1 MSQRKRF
8 TEIDALRGLAALAV
22 VLFHYTT
29 RYEERFGEVSGGFSE
44 YFSLGEYGVQLFF
57 IISGFV
63 IYMSILKVKSV
74 SDFAIK
80 RSFRLYPAYIFA
92 VVLTFTIVS
101 LASIDQLKIDIMP
114 ALINLTMFQDFLG
127 APRVD
132 GVYWTLRVEMT
143 FYILMGILLFFKVEK
158 KVMPIAIS
166 WLAFSVF
173 IQLLHSSVDTDA
185 TALIREFSIASFSH
199 MFIIGIMFY
208 CIWQHGSQL
217 KYHAVIAACVLY
229 DLTFMS
235 IENALITSLFVVIF
249 YLVINSKLQ
258 FLSSPVL
265 VFFGTISYPLYL
277 IHQNIGYVIINQMH
291 FMGLTHPIFTVML
304 VGATV
309 LAAYLIFRYVETP
322 VQNALYKIYKGQRKP
337 SPKKKMM
344 AEK

>member
-1 MSQRKRF
+1 MAQRKRF

-29 RYEERFGEVSGGFSE
+29 RYEERFGIDNGGFSDI
-44 YFSLGEYGVQLFF
+44 FVFGEYGVQLFF

-101 LASIDQLKIDIMP
+101 LAPIEQLKIDIMP
-114 ALINLTMFQDFLG
+114 ALVNLTMFQDFLG

-132 GVYWTLRVEMT
+132 GVYWTLRVELT

-158 KVMPIAIS
+158 NVMWIVYS
-166 WLAFSVF
+166 WLAFSVGV
-173 IQLLHSSVDTDA
+173 QLVHMGADNDT

-199 MFIIGIMFY
+199 MFIIGMMFY
-208 CIWQHGSQL
+208 SIWQHGDKL
-217 KYHAVIAACVLY
+217 KYYAVIAMCIGY
-229 DLTFMS
+229 DLIFLS
-235 IENALITSLFVVIF
+235 VENALFTALFVLTF
-249 YLVINSKLQ
+249 YLVIHNRMQ
-258 FLSSPVL
+258 FLSSRVL

-277 IHQNIGYVIINQMH
+277 IHQNIGYVVINKMH
-291 FMGLTHPIFTVML
+291 ELGFTHPIFTVML
-304 VGATV
+304 IGATI

-337 SPKKKMM
+337 GGKKKI
-344 AEK
+344 ATD

>member
-44 YFSLGEYGVQLFF
+44 IFSLGEYGVQLFF

-92 VVLTFTIVS
+92 VILTFTVVS

-143 FYILMGILLFFKVEK
+143 FYILMAILLFFKVEK
-158 KVMPIAIS
+158 KVMPIVIS
-166 WLAFSVF
+166 WLAFSVI
-173 IQLLHSSVDTDA
+173 IQLIHRNIDTEMTA
-185 TALIREFSIASFSH
+185 TIREFSIASFSH

-208 CIWQHGSQL
+208 CIWQHGNQL
-217 KYHAVIAACVLY
+217 KYHAVIAMCIAY
-229 DLTFMS
+229 DLAFMS
-235 IENALITSLFVVIF
+235 VENALITTAFVATF
-249 YLVINSKLQ
+249 YLVINNKLQ
-258 FLSSPVL
+258 FLSSRVL

-277 IHQNIGYVIINQMH
+277 IHQNIGYVIINQLH
-291 FMGLTHPIFTVML
+291 AMGFTHPIYTVML
-304 VGATV
+304 IGATV
-309 LAAYLIFRYVETP
+309 LAAYLIFRYIETP
-322 VQNALYKIYKGQRKP
+322 VQNALYKLYKGQRKP
-337 SPKKKMM
+337 SGKKKM
-344 AEK
+344 AVD

>member
-29 RYEERFGEVSGGFSE
+29 RYEKRFGEVSGGFSE
-44 YFSLGEYGVQLFF
+44 IFSLGEYGVQLFF

-92 VVLTFTIVS
+92 VVLTFTVVS
-101 LASIDQLKIDIMP
+101 LASISQLKIDIIP

-143 FYILMGILLFFKVEK
+143 FYILMAFLLFFKVEK
-158 KVMPIAIS
+158 KVMPIVIS
-166 WLAFSVF
+166 WLVFSVF
-173 IQLLHSSVDTDA
+173 IQLVHNSVDTHM

-199 MFIIGIMFY
+199 LFIIGIMFY
-208 CIWQHGSQL
+208 CIWQHGNQL
-217 KYHAVIAACVLY
+217 KYHAVIASCIAY

-235 IENALITSLFVVIF
+235 IENALITLCFVATF
-249 YLVINSKLQ
+249 YLVINNKLQ
-258 FLSSPVL
+258 FLGSRFL

-277 IHQNIGYVIINQMH
+277 IHQNIGYVVINQMH
-291 FMGLTHPIFTVML
+291 AMGLTHPIFTVML

-309 LAAYLIFRYVETP
+309 LTAYLIFRYVETP
-322 VQNALYKIYKGQRKP
+322 VQNALYKIYKGQQKP
-337 SPKKKMM
+337 KAKKKMIPD
-344 AEK
+344 

>member
-22 VLFHYTT
+22 VLYHYTI
-29 RYEERFGEVSGGFSE
+29 RYEERFGEFTGVYSE
-44 YFSLGEYGVQLFF
+44 IFAFGEYGVQLFF

-143 FYILMGILLFFKVEK
+143 FYILMGILLFFKIEK
-158 KVMPIAIS
+158 KVMPIVLS
-166 WLAFSVF
+166 WLSVSAV
-173 IQLLHSSVDTDA
+173 IQLIHASVDSELT
-185 TALIREFSIASFSH
+185 TMIREFSIASFNH
-199 MFIIGIMFY
+199 LFIIGIMFF
-208 CIWQHGSQL
+208 CIWQYGNQL
-217 KYHAVIAACVLY
+217 KYHAMIAVCVLY

-235 IENALITSLFVVIF
+235 VENALLTGVFVATF
-249 YLVINSKLQ
+249 YLVINNKLQ
-258 FLSSPVL
+258 FLSSRVL

-277 IHQNIGYVIINQMH
+277 IHQNIGYVFINQLH
-291 FMGLTHPIFTVML
+291 YMGYTHPIFTIML
-304 VGATV
+304 VGTTV
-309 LAAYLIFRYVETP
+309 LAAYLIFRYVEQP
-322 VQNALYKIYKGQRKP
+322 VQNALYKIYKGHRKP
-337 SPKKKMM
+337 KTKKMTPD
-344 AEK
+344 

>member
-1 MSQRKRF
+1 MSQKKRF

-22 VLFHYTT
+22 VLFHYTM
-29 RYEERFGEVSGGFSE
+29 RYEERFGTPSGGFSE
-44 YFSLGEYGVQLFF
+44 VFAFGEYGVQLFF

-101 LASIDQLKIDIMP
+101 IAPIDQLKIDTMP

-132 GVYWTLRVEMT
+132 GVYWTLRVELT

-158 KVMPIAIS
+158 NVMWIVYS
-166 WLAFSVF
+166 WLAFSVG
-173 IQLLHSSVDTDA
+173 IQLMHSVIDNDTS
-185 TALIREFSIASFSH
+185 ALIREFSISSFSH
-199 MFIIGIMFY
+199 MFIIGMMFY
-208 CIWQHGSQL
+208 SIWQHGGSL
-217 KYHAVIAACVLY
+217 RYYAVIALCILY
-229 DLTFMS
+229 DLFFMS
-235 IENALITSLFVVIF
+235 TENALFTALFVATF
-249 YLVINSKLQ
+249 FLVIHNRMQ
-258 FLSSPVL
+258 FLGSRVL

-277 IHQNIGYVIINQMH
+277 IHQNIGYVIINKMH
-291 FMGLTHPIFTVML
+291 ELGFTHPIFTVMII
-304 VGATV
+304 GATI

-337 SPKKKMM
+337 SGKKKI
-344 AEK
+344 ATD